1 METGEFIAQRIRE
14 LRTDKLRISGTELG
28 QLLNPRISGKTI
40 SSWETC
46 RTKPNADALI
56 QLSHI
61 FEVPISYFYPP
72 SLSTEN
78 GFSSEVA
85 YVSTPLFG
93 TIAAGKPL
101 AIIPVEDTHP
111 IPIEMYQK
119 YPHAFLLRVEGESMN
134 NVLLDG
140 ALAFVDP
147 TQTDPVD
154 EAVYAFCVNDED
166 ATIKRVKK
174 LAHGF
179 QMSPDSKD
187 PTFKPV
193 VYDNQDETPDNITII
208 GRVVWMMFPFDWTL

>member
-1 METGEFIAQRIRE
+1 METREFIAQRIRD
-14 LRTDKLRISGTELG
+14 LRNNKLHISGAELG
-28 QLLNPRISGKTI
+28 QLLDPPISGKTI
-40 SSWETC
+40 SSWERC
-46 RTKPNADALI
+46 RTQPTADALI

-72 SLSTEN
+72 SLSNEN

-85 YVSTPLFG
+85 YVDVPLYG
-93 TIAAGKPL
+93 SIAAGKPL

-111 IPIEMYQK
+111 IPIEMHQK
-119 YPHAFLLRVEGESMN
+119 FPQAFLLRVEGESMN
-134 NVLLDG
+134 NVLPDG
-140 ALAFVDP
+140 ALAFIDP
-147 TQTDPVD
+147 DQTDPVD
-154 EAVYAFCVNDED
+154 EAVYAFCVNDDD

-187 PTFKPV
+187 PTFKPI
-193 VYDNQDETPDNITII
+193 VYDDHNETPDDITII